1 LDYKMA
7 KNYNLGPFGFLTR
20 MTGVIVTIISSLLYI
35 KYPSNMFS
43 ILAGLG
49 VLVMTLGGPD

>member
-1 LDYKMA
+1 MA